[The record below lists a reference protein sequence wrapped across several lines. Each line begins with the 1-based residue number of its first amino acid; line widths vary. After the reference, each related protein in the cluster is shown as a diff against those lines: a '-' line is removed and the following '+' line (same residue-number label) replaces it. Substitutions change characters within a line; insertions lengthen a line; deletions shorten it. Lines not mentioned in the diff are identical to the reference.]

1 MAYLSP
7 DEYRILV
14 EQAPIMIWRSGLNA
28 GCDYFNQNWLSFT
41 GATLEHELGNGWAE
55 GVHPEDFDRCL
66 DIYLKA
72 FAAHEPFAMEYR
84 LRDARGEFRWI
95 LDEGGPFFDDKGEF
109 AGFIGSCIDVTER
122 IEAERVLAEFHD
134 AEVRRLQGLL
144 PICAQCK
151 KIRDDKGY
159 WREVEEYVREHS
171 EAEFS
176 HGLCPECL
184 GVVLKGLGE

>member
-14 EQAPIMIWRSGLNA
+14 EQAPIMIWRSGLSA

-55 GVHPEDFDRCL
+55 GVHPEDLDRCL

-159 WREVEEYVREHS
+159 WREVEDYVREHS